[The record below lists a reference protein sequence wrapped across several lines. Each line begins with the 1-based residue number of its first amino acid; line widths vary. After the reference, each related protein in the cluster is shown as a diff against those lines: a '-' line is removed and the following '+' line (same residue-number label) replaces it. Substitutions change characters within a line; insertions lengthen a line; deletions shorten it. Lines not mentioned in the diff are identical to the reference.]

1 MVDWDKVVNYLQENL
16 PEGVYN
22 AWFRDIELGEVNDDV
37 VYIKFRDRFKL
48 DWVESRYLN
57 LLRDALKSVDGKN
70 YIIRLVA
77 PAEPEE
83 LKPPSFNYP
92 EEPVQKE
99 IFQSNLNERY
109 TFENFVVGKSN
120 QFAYSASLGVA
131 KSPGNSYNPLFIYG
145 SVGLGKTH
153 LLHSI
158 GNHIQNFYGNLRI
171 LYINTEHFLNE
182 MIQALQNNTMM
193 EFKQKYRS
201 VDVLLIDDIQFLSNK
216 ESLQEEFF
224 HTFNE
229 LYHKKKQIVITSDR
243 PPKELLALQERI
255 RSRFFW
261 GLIVDIQP
269 PDFETRLAILRKKAE
284 EDGLQIEDDILYYI
298 ASNIKNSIRELE
310 GALIKL
316 LYWSSL
322 TKKEITLGYAREVL
336 KDIVTERKRTVS
348 AEEIQR
354 EVCNVFNLTIA
365 DLKSKSRSK
374 NIVLP
379 RQIAIYLVRKLTDL
393 SLNEIGQSFGNRDHS
408 TIIHAIE
415 KIEKQRKKDKQLKE
429 IIERITSG
437 FEG

>member
-182 MIQALQNNTMM
+182 MIQAL
-193 EFKQKYRS
+193 
-201 VDVLLIDDIQFLSNK
+201 
-216 ESLQEEFF
+216 
-224 HTFNE
+224 
-229 LYHKKKQIVITSDR
+229 
-243 PPKELLALQERI
+243 
-255 RSRFFW
+255 
-261 GLIVDIQP
+261 
-269 PDFETRLAILRKKAE
+269 
-284 EDGLQIEDDILYYI
+284 
-298 ASNIKNSIRELE
+298 
-310 GALIKL
+310 
-316 LYWSSL
+316 
-322 TKKEITLGYAREVL
+322 
-336 KDIVTERKRTVS
+336 
-348 AEEIQR
+348 
-354 EVCNVFNLTIA
+354 
-365 DLKSKSRSK
+365 
-374 NIVLP
+374 
-379 RQIAIYLVRKLTDL
+379 
-393 SLNEIGQSFGNRDHS
+393 
-408 TIIHAIE
+408 
-415 KIEKQRKKDKQLKE
+415 
-429 IIERITSG
+429 
-437 FEG
+437 